1 MRKDEP
7 MNKSGF
13 DKLYWG
19 FLFVMI
25 DFKIQGFDI
34 LPDIVGYILFAIG
47 FSILAERSTYF
58 KKSATFNI
66 PMIILSILSIYEQPS
81 KGSGI
86 QLGQFGLLSI
96 PIAIAGLVFS
106 LLVVYNLFLG
116 IKEMAETQGQMDI
129 YSEADNRWRQFLMLQ
144 LVALLA
150 IVLIFIPPLALIFIV
165 GMLIASIALT
175 VVIMK
180 LMQKCGEY
188 L

>member
-1 MRKDEP
+1 
-7 MNKSGF
+7 MNRSGF

-58 KKSATFNI
+58 KKSSKYNV
-66 PMIILSILSIYEQPS
+66 PMIILSILSIYEPQNQ
-81 KGSGI
+81 KSGI

-106 LLVVYNLFLG
+106 LIVVYNLFMG
-116 IKEMAETQGQMDI
+116 IKDMAQTQGQMS
-129 YSEADNRWRQFLMLQ
+129 YFHEADSKWRQFLTLQ
-144 LVALLA
+144 IAVLFAF
-150 IVLIFIPPLALIFIV
+150 VLIFIPVVALIYIIGIFVASVTITVGIMRFIK
-165 GMLIASIALT
+165 S
-175 VVIMK
+175 
-180 LMQKCGEY
+180 CGED